1 MKPKILTVAIWSI
14 ALFSLNLAYAYHPL
28 SPYAYCANN
37 PVKFVDPNGKE
48 YYPSTG
54 GAVIW
59 QDNDQKSITIN
70 DEIFNNIGK
79 SYSMQI
85 CDGSYV
91 NYYQNVAVSISPEAV
106 DAERTVLG
114 NTALAGNLLSESS
127 PLAAG
132 AQQGLMTDLIH
143 QGQSD
148 FINHPVTQ
156 TSIGVLT
163 FVATGGIEGIA
174 AITKAAGCLATR
186 QAAIQTTKIVGNT
199 VTGFTEHGLNQVIN
213 RGFKPQNILQIL
225 KNGQKVQ
232 SIGRY
237 GPQIKYTLHG
247 NTIVVNEAGKIVTA
261 FGPRP
266 GTFIP
271 F

>member
-1 MKPKILTVAIWSI
+1 MFFRK
-14 ALFSLNLAYAYHPL
+14 FGNGYHPL

-37 PVKFVDPNGKE
+37 PIEFVDPNGAD
-48 YYPSTG
+48 YYQSTG

-59 QDNDQKSITIN
+59 QDSALKSITID

-79 SYSMQI
+79 SHSTQI
-85 CDGSYV
+85 GDGSYV
-91 NYYQNVAVSISPEAV
+91 NYYQNVAVSISSQAI
-106 DAERTVLG
+106 DAGQTVLD
-114 NTALAGNLLSESS
+114 NMAFAGNLLSRDS

-156 TSIGVLT
+156 TAIGVSI

-174 AITKAAGCLATR
+174 AITKAAGDLATG
-186 QAAIQTTKIVGNT
+186 QTAIQTTKIVGNT

-213 RGFKPQNILQIL
+213 IGFKPQNILQIL
-225 KNGQKVQ
+225 KYRKVW
-232 SIGRY
+232 SS
-237 GPQIKYTLHG
+237 
-247 NTIVVNEAGKIVTA
+247 NKIYNYAV
-261 FGPRP
+261 
-266 GTFIP
+266 IP
-271 F
+271 LS